1 MNRHHITNLVR
12 LYRASSRKQIAAGRL
27 WYKKAH
33 TWLEY
38 MASTGIYPVENVVCA
53 FAALSPRITWNKN
66 CLALVELLVGG
77 GTKLGYTHNIH
88 KAKDLLWSDEPLV
101 GLNTT
106 GWAHKTENFAR
117 AILGDPHAVVL
128 DTWMLRTMGVT
139 IKDVKHRYQYDGIA
153 RRVRMAAALVGE
165 RTAEFQAIVWL
176 KVRSE

>member
-1 MNRHHITNLVR
+1 MSQHQVTNLVR

-27 WYKKAH
+27 WY
-33 TWLEY
+33 
-38 MASTGIYPVENVVCA
+38 N
-53 FAALSPRITWNKN
+53 
-66 CLALVELLVGG
+66 
-77 GTKLGYTHNIH
+77 
-88 KAKDLLWSDEPLV
+88 EPLV

-153 RRVRMAAALVGE
+153 RRVCMAAALVGE
-165 RTAEFQAIVWL
+165 RTSEFQAIVWL